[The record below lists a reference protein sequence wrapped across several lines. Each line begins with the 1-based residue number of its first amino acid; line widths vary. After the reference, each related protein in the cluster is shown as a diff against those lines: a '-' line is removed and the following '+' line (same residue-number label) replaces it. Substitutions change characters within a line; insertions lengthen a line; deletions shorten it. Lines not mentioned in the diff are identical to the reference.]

1 MAKESKYGEKTKM
14 VNYRVPESKVTE
26 INQIVKLKLNEYE
39 KNALVSLEVQSSE
52 VSQKNQTVEKK
63 SNPADESLFVR
74 AYNAVYNEPTIEPK
88 VVEIEN
94 DTAEFKDNG
103 WLDSK
108 LIPSEDLNAK
118 VESLPSNAKFISNDA
133 KKDKVKIL
141 QEIAD
146 TIKNGGG
153 GKSMAFTTVKK
164 PIDEIYDCICVE
176 KGIPA
181 ESDRIYYGANNRI
194 AFWDRDDVSVF
205 YANWENKY
213 YQFANSKEF
222 NKFCKD
228 NQIK

>member
-63 SNPADESLFVR
+63 SNPADDTMEIVIEHKPPEWATKHKHVIKSTAAEFEVKKIEPQVVESYD
-74 AYNAVYNEPTIEPK
+74 AEKIQTNTDEPTQYVKP
-88 VVEIEN
+88 
-94 DTAEFKDNG
+94 
-103 WLDSK
+103 DS
-108 LIPSEDLNAK
+108 
-118 VESLPSNAKFISNDA
+118 
-133 KKDKVKIL
+133 KKDKIKAL
-141 QEIAD
+141 REMED
-146 TIKNGGG
+146 LIKNGGG
-153 GKSMAFTTVKK
+153 PKTSSFTTVKK
-164 PIDEIYDCICVE
+164 PIDEIYDCIIVE

-181 ESDRIYYGANNRI
+181 ESDRIYYGSNNRI
-194 AFWDRDDVSVF
+194 AFWDRDDASVY

-213 YQFANSKEF
+213 YRFANSKEF

>member
-1 MAKESKYGEKTKM
+1 MYKDSKSFPIVQVNLKKPHEFYDAEK
-14 VNYRVPESKVTE
+14 
-26 INQIVKLKLNEYE
+26 
-39 KNALVSLEVQSSE
+39 A
-52 VSQKNQTVEKK
+52 QT
-63 SNPADESLFVR
+63 NT
-74 AYNAVYNEPTIEPK
+74 NEPTQYVKPD
-88 VVEIEN
+88 V
-94 DTAEFKDNG
+94 
-103 WLDSK
+103 
-108 LIPSEDLNAK
+108 
-118 VESLPSNAKFISNDA
+118 
-133 KKDKVKIL
+133 KKEKVKVL
-141 QEIAD
+141 QEMAD

-153 GKSMAFTTVKK
+153 SKSMSFTTVKK